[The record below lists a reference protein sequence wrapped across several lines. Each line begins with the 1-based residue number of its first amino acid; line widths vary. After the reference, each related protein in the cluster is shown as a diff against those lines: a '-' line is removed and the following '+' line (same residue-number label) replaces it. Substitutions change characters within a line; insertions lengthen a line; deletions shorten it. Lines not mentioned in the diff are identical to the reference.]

1 MWQKGWREK
10 VWSGLDQPW
19 DLIIIGGGITG
30 AGILRH
36 ATAQGLK
43 ALLVEAGDFSSGTS
57 SRSSKLIHG
66 GLRYILNK
74 QFKVTQESVRERERL
89 MKEAPHLVTK
99 LGFFFPNYVR
109 YHTRN
114 FQVGE
119 IIAIYDLL
127 APKWDHRKFSRN
139 RMIKECPDINKEGLL
154 GGYLY
159 YDAAMDDC
167 RIVIRVLREA
177 VRDGGTAINYA
188 RVQNLLRDNNQKVC
202 GVVLKDMASPEG
214 KTQEIKAKVV
224 VNAAGPWAD
233 QIRMQIAGTPRLRRV
248 RGSHLI
254 LPRTRLPLDSAITL
268 VHPRDSRAV
277 FVIPWEGT
285 TILGTTE
292 VDQDPAL
299 DMKYTEPFCSQ
310 EETAYMLEA
319 ATYLFP
325 GLNITAADIVSSFV
339 GLRPIVSGGAESA
352 SKESR
357 AHSMWEE
364 DGMITITGG
373 KYTTFRIMARQTL
386 AAVLQKLGKSPT
398 IKLKRVFAK
407 QPDVQVRNI
416 DPATLSYL
424 EGRHGGD
431 TAGLIAAAGV
441 GELERI
447 SNLPNVWAELR
458 WAAREE
464 GAVHLDD
471 ILLRRA
477 RIGMLLPGGAKE
489 HLEHIRTLTQ
499 AELGWSDERWQQEA
513 GNYLNT
519 WQKYYSPTPG

>member
-1 MWQKGWREK
+1 M
-10 VWSGLDQPW
+10 
-19 DLIIIGGGITG
+19 
-30 AGILRH
+30 
-36 ATAQGLK
+36 LK
-43 ALLVEAGDFSSGTS
+43 DCS
-57 SRSSKLIHG
+57 
-66 GLRYILNK
+66 YLNK
-74 QFKVTQESVRERERL
+74 
-89 MKEAPHLVTK
+89 
-99 LGFFFPNYVR
+99 
-109 YHTRN
+109 
-114 FQVGE
+114 
-119 IIAIYDLL
+119 D
-127 APKWDHRKFSRN
+127 
-139 RMIKECPDINKEGLL
+139 GLL

-177 VRDGGTAINYA
+177 VRDGGTALNYA
-188 RVQNLLRDNNQKVC
+188 RVESLLRDKNQQVC
-202 GVVLKDMASPEG
+202 GIVLKDNASSNNS
-214 KTQEIKAKVV
+214 KTVEIKGKVV

-254 LPRTRLPLDSAITL
+254 LPRNRIPLDEAITL
-268 VHPRDSRAV
+268 LHPKDNRAT

-285 TILGTTE
+285 IILGTTE

-299 DMKYTEPFCSQ
+299 DMKYTEPFASQ
-310 EETAYMLEA
+310 EEIAYILDSA
-319 ATYLFP
+319 AYLFP
-325 GLNITAADIVSSFV
+325 ELGITAADIVSSFS
-339 GLRPIVSGGAESA
+339 GLRPIVRGGADSA

-398 IKLKRVFAK
+398 IKLKRVFTK
-407 QPDVQVRNI
+407 QPEVQARNI
-416 DPATLSYL
+416 DPATLGYL
-424 EGRHGGD
+424 AGRHGGD
-431 TAGLIAAAGV
+431 TAGLISAAGA

-447 SNLPNVWAELR
+447 GNLPNVWAELR

-471 ILLRRA
+471 ILLRRV
-477 RIGMLLPGGAKE
+477 RLGMLLPGGAKE
-489 HLEHIRTLTQ
+489 HMEHIRTLTQ